1 MSAYNGRMDFH
12 SLRDDIEAARS
23 MTYLNTGWAGPSPR
37 RVLAR
42 MTAAAQQES
51 DGGPAGPDG
60 LAIVRAIGAEA
71 TAAAARLLGA
81 DEDEVAL
88 THGTTEGVNTVLHGL
103 DWAPGD
109 ELITAEL
116 EHPALAQASTVLE
129 QRRGVVVKRAAFPAD
144 ASSARMLAAVTDAL
158 TDRTRLVA
166 LSHVQYTCGLR
177 MPAREIADAAH
188 RSGALVLYD
197 GAQTGGH
204 LRLDMREIG
213 ADFYAVSGQKWLL
226 GPTGAGALFVRR
238 EEAERLRPLFS
249 PSAERGRGRDLRP
262 YEMTSH
268 APAALAGFAEGIA
281 ISEELGMAAIE
292 ERTHA
297 LGDRLREALTSIPG
311 VRLTGPSAP
320 ETACG
325 LVSIAVDGLEPAELV
340 AHLWEHHRVVA
351 RTVNFPAAVRFSTA
365 HFNDE
370 SDLERAVEA
379 VEQAAKRASAS

>member
-1 MSAYNGRMDFH
+1 MNFQE
-12 SLRDDIEAARS
+12 LRDDIETTRR

-42 MTAAAQQES
+42 MAAAAQQES
-51 DGGPAGPDG
+51 DAGPAGPDG
-60 LAIVRAIGAEA
+60 LAVVRSIAAEA
-71 TAAAARLLGA
+71 VTSAARILGA
-81 DEDEVAL
+81 GEDEVAL
-88 THGTTEGVNTVLHGL
+88 THGTTEGVNIVLHGL

-116 EHPALAQASTVLE
+116 EHPALAQAATVVE
-129 QRRGVVVKRAAFPAD
+129 QRRGVVVKRVAFPSD
-144 ASSARMLAAVTDAL
+144 ASPAQMLAAVTDAL
-158 TDRTRLVA
+158 THRTRLVA

-204 LRLDMREIG
+204 LRLDMREID
-213 ADFYAVSGQKWLL
+213 ADFYAISGQKWLL

-238 EEAERLRPLFS
+238 EAAERLRPLFA

-292 ERTHA
+292 QRTHA
-297 LGDRLREALTSIPG
+297 LGDRLRAALASIPG
-311 VRLTGPSAP
+311 VRLTGPTAP

-325 LVSIAVDGLEPAELV
+325 LVSIAIDGLEPSEL
-340 AHLWEHHRVVA
+340 AAQLWEQHHVVA

-370 SDLERAVEA
+370 SDLARAAEA
-379 VEQAAKRASAS
+379 VEQAAKRVSAS